1 MIKPAEHPVC
11 QPKEIV
17 MGIHT
22 ALVANILFPLQEKL
36 KKHDTVAIRQAM
48 DDSQWWPAEK
58 LEHCA
63 GTTARLAHKAGKH
76 VAYRDCFKNLGFD
89 PKNRITCRFQKLPF
103 W

>member
-1 MIKPAEHPVC
+1 
-11 QPKEIV
+11 

-58 LEHCA
+58 LEA
-63 GTTARLAHKAGKH
+63 LRSGTTARLAHQSRQTRP
-76 VAYRDCFKNLGFD
+76 VLS
-89 PKNRITCRFQKLPF
+89 
-103 W
+103 